1 MLKRIIILAILLTL
15 FPFKLGD
22 YYNAEKVVQH
32 AVIAKQ
38 KKLTINFKK
47 QVSCL
52 AKNIYYEAG
61 YESYE
66 GKLAV
71 ATVTLNRVKHR
82 DFPDTVCDVVYQR
95 NKRGCQFSWTCG
107 PKAPFELSRYRQTE
121 KLAEKILT
129 RNLRV
134 ARLKKALYFHNTSI
148 TPDWNF
154 AQPVTQIGN
163 HIFYEPRRNTSTS

>member
-1 MLKRIIILAILLTL
+1 MFKKIIVLVLLLILVPLKLDNYHNAK
-15 FPFKLGD
+15 KLMQP
-22 YYNAEKVVQH
+22 VV
-32 AVIAKQ
+32 IEKQ
-38 KKLTINFKK
+38 KKLAANFKK

-71 ATVTLNRVKHR
+71 ATVTLNRVKHGA
-82 DFPDTVCDVVYQR
+82 FPNTVCGVVYQR

-107 PKAPFELSRYRQTE
+107 SKAPFELSRYLQTE
-121 KLAEKILT
+121 KLAKKILT
-129 RNLRV
+129 RNLQV
-134 ARLKKALYFHNTSI
+134 ARLKRALYFHNTSI
-148 TPDWNF
+148 NPDWNF

-163 HIFYEPRRNTSTS
+163 HIFYEPRRNTPTS